1 MPGMTG
7 LEVVSELRERRIS
20 VPVILITSHPNAILR
35 ERAVRAGVSIVE
47 KPFLE
52 NALIDNIRAAV
63 GSAPQPT

>member
-7 LEVVSELRERRIS
+7 LDVVSELRERRIS

-35 ERAVRAGVSIVE
+35 ERAERAGVSIVE
-47 KPFLE
+47 KPVLG